1 MRVSKTPVLML
12 LCVLLAAC
20 ETTPSTL
27 YYWGDYEQLLY
38 DMYNRPGKATPEM
51 QIDQLAA
58 DIEQA
63 QNSGRKI
70 APGVHAHLG
79 LMFASTGNM
88 AAAEAAFDNEKRLY
102 PESATLL
109 DGMLQRA
116 HQARKKQGVNP

>member
-1 MRVSKTPVLML
+1 M
-12 LCVLLAAC
+12 LCVLLTAC

-38 DMYNRPGKATPEM
+38 DMYNRPGKAVPEM
-51 QIDQLAA
+51 QIDQLSA

-63 QNSGRKI
+63 QHSGRKI

-88 AAAEAAFDNEKRLY
+88 TAAEAAFNNEKALY
-102 PESATLL
+102 PESAILL
-109 DGMLQRA
+109 DGMLKRA
-116 HQARKKQGVNP
+116 HQARKKQGANP